1 MSFTG
6 GEKGKE
12 LWQLQCL
19 VSQGDEGAFREIFD
33 LLFTCLSQFAFS
45 LVKSKETA
53 TDVVDEVFTRLWNNR
68 SNITTIENLKVY
80 LYRAVKNSSLN
91 YLSRRTHLHIYEPFD
106 DISIQLKDDHDPE
119 RLMITNEIL
128 QRIRESVDTLPPRC
142 KMIFK
147 LVREDGLT
155 YKEVAEVLNL
165 SVKTVDA
172 QMVIA
177 VGRIREMVKGHLDM
191 SPRKTPQKK

>member
-6 GEKGKE
+6 GEKGKK
-12 LWQLQCL
+12 LWRLQGF

-33 LLFTCLSQFAFS
+33 LYFTCLSQFAFS
-45 LVKSKETA
+45 LVKSKEAA
-53 TDVVDEVFTRLWNNR
+53 TDVVDEVFIRLWNNR
-68 SNITTIENLKVY
+68 SNITAIQNLKVY
-80 LYRAVKNSSLN
+80 LYQAVKNSSLN
-91 YLSRRTHLHIYEPFD
+91 YLSRRAHLHIYEPFD
-106 DISIQLKDDHDPE
+106 DISIQLKDDHNPE
-119 RLMITNEIL
+119 RLMITTEIL

-147 LVREDGLT
+147 LVREDGLS

-191 SPRKTPQKK
+191 SPRKAPQKK